1 MSKLKIFLRNRN
13 VIFLVALAASLLVP
27 HAAPLTRHLVLPA
40 LALAMALSTMEIASN
55 VFRRPRLS
63 VTRPVTMSGG

>member
-1 MSKLKIFLRNRN
+1 MSQMKRFFRNRH
-13 VIFLVALAASLLVP
+13 VIFLIAVAASLLVP

-55 VFRRPRLS
+55 IFAGPVPLCFRHCS
-63 VTRPVTMSGG
+63 ESS